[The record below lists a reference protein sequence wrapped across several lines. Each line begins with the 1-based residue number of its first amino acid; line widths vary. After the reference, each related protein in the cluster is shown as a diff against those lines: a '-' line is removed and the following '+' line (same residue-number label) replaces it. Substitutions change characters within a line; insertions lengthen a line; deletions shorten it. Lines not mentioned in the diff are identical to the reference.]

1 MKNPIVLVNPA
12 MAIGSRY
19 YTPLVDSFGRHGW
32 DALAL
37 PRRGFETD
45 RPRASRRDDWSY
57 ADEIGDLDEAIR
69 TARAEAPERPVIVLG
84 HSLGGQIAAGQCLA
98 AQESGSGTRP
108 DAIVGIGTSTPW
120 FRRYPRAGVPV
131 LAAGLTAW
139 PLTLAFGY
147 LPKPAFGAPGART
160 LMREW
165 GAWAVTGRPP
175 FPRHGRRID
184 VPTLIVKLQADPYAV
199 SAATDDYVERFCDPA
214 LTTRW
219 TFTRKAAGA
228 GGTTDHVRWVRN
240 PDAVVDR
247 VVDWFTQNRAQAS
260 ANASSGGQ
268 VQARFR
274 SP

>member
-1 MKNPIVLVNPA
+1 MQNPIVLINPA

-19 YTPLVDSFGRHGW
+19 YEPLVASFGRHGW
-32 DALAL
+32 EARAL
-37 PRRGFETD
+37 PRRGFEDDLPT
-45 RPRASRRDDWSY
+45 ASRSADWSY
-57 ADEIGDLDEAIR
+57 ADEIADLDEAIR
-69 TARAEAPERPVIVLG
+69 AARAESPDRPVVVLG
-84 HSLGGQIAAGQCLA
+84 HSLGGQIAAGQCIGA
-98 AQESGSGTRP
+98 SADGQGP
-108 DAIVGIGTSTPW
+108 DALVGIGSSTPW
-120 FRRYPRAGVPV
+120 FRRYPRAGLPV
-131 LAAGLTAW
+131 LAAGAMAW
-139 PLTLAFGY
+139 PLTFAFGY

-175 FPRHGRRID
+175 FRVDRRID
-184 VPTLIVKLQADPYAV
+184 VPTLVIKLQADPYAV
-199 SAATDDYVERFCDPA
+199 SAATDDYVGRFCDPA

-219 TFTRKAAGA
+219 TLTREAAGPD
-228 GGTTDHVRWVRN
+228 GTTDHVRWVRS

-247 VVDWFTQNRAQAS
+247 VVDWFAQAS